1 MNLFVVPGSQS
12 QSFSKNLQR
21 NSSSIKK
28 YHGVYAEI
36 KWAQIKMLSASE
48 FQTRQ

>member
-12 QSFSKNLQR
+12 ESFSKNLKR
-21 NSSSIKK
+21 NSSSIKR
-28 YHGVYAEI
+28 YHRVDAEI
-36 KWAQIKMLSASE
+36 KWAEIEMLSASE